1 MDLGEGLTGKK
12 HLFQKEEIFSILET
26 KDGFG
31 SFLSD

>member
-12 HLFQKEEIFSILET
+12 HLFQNEEIFFILET

-31 SFLSD
+31 SLLSD